1 MKEILYIQAGSL
13 SNYIGTH
20 FWNTQESYF
29 TYEEDEEPEVI
40 HDISFREGST
50 SKGESTYC
58 PRLLLF
64 DRKANFG
71 SLSGLNGL
79 YNDDDESSGGGQLW
93 NGDVVEYR
101 QEPVS
106 KSDYQARLDAEVD
119 DAKESNALGDKPRE
133 AEASPSDVRYWSDY
147 NRVFFHPRTLQ
158 RLPDVAD
165 WESAEGDWGSSKAA
179 FERHNADASLMEE
192 LFRLFVE
199 ECDILQGIQVT
210 NDTATFGGFTD
221 SFLTAFRDEFP
232 KLPCLTFSIL
242 SRAFPGPSGPD
253 DDLGTRKVINDA
265 LCLQSLDELS
275 TLSVPIQAPA
285 TWSTGEWLE
294 GTSLNCNSTYH
305 TSAILSA
312 HIESATLPLKL
323 NGSAD
328 DLSSMCGRLSC
339 SDRTRFAH
347 LSGVF
352 PFPSPLVSAREF
364 DARMHDFSAM
374 PPEADQDK
382 AAEYSRVLV
391 TRGFS
396 SADRRTFDRWT
407 EARGLPA
414 PYSVH
419 APAYPLPNSFP
430 RLFASPPAHL
440 PSPRS
445 SRVSGLPSVRT
456 LSSLH
461 SAPDTARLFSAYGG
475 LVDGCWRRRAD
486 VVTRMGLEMDDLRE
500 LRDRLWSA
508 GDAYAGT
515 EGGGGAGGGDDGL
528 GEDEE

>member
-101 QEPVS
+101 QEPIS
-106 KSDYQARLDAEVD
+106 QSDYQARLDAEVD

-179 FERHNADASLMEE
+179 FGRHNADASLMEE
-192 LFRLFVE
+192 PFRLFVE
-199 ECDILQGIQVT
+199 ECDTLQGIQVM

-253 DDLGTRKVINDA
+253 DDLGTRKAINDA

-294 GTSLNCNSTYH
+294 GTSLNASVIYIHPPFSTPSYD
-305 TSAILSA
+305 SACEA
-312 HIESATLPLKL
+312 VQQ
-323 NGSAD
+323 
-328 DLSSMCGRLSC
+328 
-339 SDRTRFAH
+339 H
-347 LSGVF
+347 LSHLGDPVRSHRERH
-352 PFPSPLVSAREF
+352 PPSQAEWVRGRSLQHVRQAQLQRSDALRASVRRVSLPIAARVRARVRRT
-364 DARMHDFSAM
+364 DARFLRYA
-374 PPEADQDK
+374 
-382 AAEYSRVLV
+382 
-391 TRGFS
+391 
-396 SADRRTFDRWT
+396 
-407 EARGLPA
+407 ARGRREWPMC
-414 PYSVH
+414 
-419 APAYPLPNSFP
+419 AYC
-430 RLFASPPAHL
+430 H
-440 PSPRS
+440 
-445 SRVSGLPSVRT
+445 V
-456 LSSLH
+456 
-461 SAPDTARLFSAYGG
+461 
-475 LVDGCWRRRAD
+475 C
-486 VVTRMGLEMDDLRE
+486 
-500 LRDRLWSA
+500 
-508 GDAYAGT
+508 
-515 EGGGGAGGGDDGL
+515 
-528 GEDEE
+528 